1 MDIDLD
7 AAVAFMTTHARVLDR
22 RRLQFALG
30 HATADDVLAALDAYR
45 NPDGGYGWGLEPDLR
60 STTSQPV
67 GAMCALEVLADLP
80 DTTSRRPI
88 ELLDWLA
95 AHTFAGGGV
104 PFALGFPDT
113 EGSAPHWVGADP
125 AVPTLQ
131 MTAQL
136 AAQAHRLARHRA
148 DVAEHPWLA
157 AATGYCLDEIERT
170 EEAPHAYVLMFA
182 MHFLDAAAA
191 RVPRAGQLLEHLSRF
206 VVRDGP
212 TPVAGGAEGE
222 VLHPLSFAPH
232 ADGPARAMF
241 DAATVRAELS
251 RTAAGQREDGGWTVD
266 FTAFSPAAAIEW
278 RGFATLQALAALRGA
293 SL

>member
-1 MDIDLD
+1 MDIDLE

-30 HATADDVLAALDAYR
+30 TAAPDDVLAALDGYR

-60 STTSQPV
+60 SVTSQPV

-80 DTTSRRPI
+80 DTKSRRPI

-95 AHTFAGGGV
+95 GHTFAGGGV
-104 PFALGFPDT
+104 PFALPFTDT

-157 AATGYCLDEIERT
+157 AATGYCLTEIERAD
-170 EEAPHAYVLMFA
+170 EAPHAYVLMFA
-182 MHFLDAAAA
+182 MHFLDAAAV
-191 RVPRAGQLLEHLSRF
+191 RVPRAAELLEHLGRF

-222 VLHPLSFAPH
+222 ALQPLSFAPH
-232 ADGPARAMF
+232 ADGP
-241 DAATVRAELS
+241 VRALFGPGLIAAELA
-251 RTAAGQREDGGWTVD
+251 RVAAEQQEDGGWTVD

-278 RGFATLQALAALRGA
+278 RGVATLQALAALRGA
-293 SL
+293 LL